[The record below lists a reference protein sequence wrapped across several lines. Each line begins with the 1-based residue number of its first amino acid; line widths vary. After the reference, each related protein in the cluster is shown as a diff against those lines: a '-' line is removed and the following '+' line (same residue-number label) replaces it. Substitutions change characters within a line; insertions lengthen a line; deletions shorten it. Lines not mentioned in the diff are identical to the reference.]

1 MKKMTEENIKASFAG
16 ESQAHV
22 KYIGFADKAEKE
34 GKPNVARLFRA
45 ASFSEQVHALVHLRV
60 MGGVGATEENLVTAR
75 GGEDF
80 EVTEMYPAYIAV
92 AELQGEEKAQQSM
105 QHALEAEKTHRA
117 LYDKAKAVVEAG
129 GDLGEDEMHVCSQ
142 CGYTGT
148 GEAPERCPVCKAP
161 KKYFRSF

>member
-22 KYIGFADKAEKE
+22 KYLSFADKAEKE
-34 GKPNVARLFRA
+34 GKPNVARLFSA
-45 ASFSEQVHALVHLRV
+45 AAFSEQVHAREHLRV
-60 MGGVGATEENLVTAR
+60 LAGIGTTPENLVVAWA
-75 GGEDF
+75 GEDF
-80 EVTEMYPAYIAV
+80 EVKEMYPAYLAV
-92 AELQGEEKAQQSM
+92 AELQEEEKAQQSI

-117 LYDKAKAVVEAG
+117 LYDEAKAVVAAG
-129 GDLGEDEMHVCSQ
+129 GDLGDDEIHVCSQ